1 MAPTTRNENDA
12 ALALIHEG
20 WNHLMSQRPLA
31 AWGSWRR
38 ALRVEPG
45 STAARQALATLE
57 SAHELPLAAR
67 KTYRFRQPR
76 TAQQR
81 ERWEVAMGAGGVDEL
96 DAAAGVFD
104 RLTAEAPDD
113 AEAWFNRALCLAWR
127 GLDVEAVECLER
139 VVALE
144 SAHDAERAVEAWT
157 LAEVLRQGGGAEA
170 LADDLRY
177 ACAYPRD
184 GVEVDDL
191 MAAFPEIR
199 RIPTPQDPGRPDA
212 RGPDVEVLEWLDR
225 PFPDAARDDEG
236 VSAAELPRVL
246 ATIYVGPDTLRL
258 SSPCVDGLERAEE
271 RLRLVVDDPGDAVER
286 TAAPLPLPFLDA
298 AAWTA
303 RFREG
308 RDPADAARWSREVVE
323 DFYENRW
330 IHRPRQG
337 LDGLSPLA
345 AARDAREGDAQ
356 AKARLEA
363 VVRLREQLGARGGSA
378 AMYQGYPF
386 DRLRRRLGLDPVDPA
401 WIDAADLG
409 CASIWELEALDVA
422 ALDDHALIDAFLSAR
437 GLGDDAVTAPLAE
450 ELLRRRP
457 DALARVAADDL
468 AAPLVRSEMRANRPD
483 RALDLLDRIRPLAA
497 PDRTRTLD
505 VWRAEILARVGRPDE
520 AADVYDALLGDDG
533 SVEASRLALDSAET
547 LIEAGAPDRARRF
560 LHEAARLAPR
570 RGLRGIDARARRLL
584 DSIGRD

>member
-1 MAPTTRNENDA
+1 MAPTTRNETDA
-12 ALALIHEG
+12 ALALVHEG

-45 STAARQALATLE
+45 SAAARQALTTLE
-57 SAHELPLAAR
+57 SAQELPLAAR

-76 TAQQR
+76 TPQQR
-81 ERWEVAMGAGGVDEL
+81 ERWEVAMRGGGVEEL
-96 DAAAGVFD
+96 DAAADVFD
-104 RLTAEAPDD
+104 RLVADAPDD
-113 AEAWFNRALCLAWR
+113 VEAWFNRALCLAWR
-127 GLDVEAVECLER
+127 GRDVEAVECLER

-144 SAHDAERAVEAWT
+144 SAHDVERAVEAWT

-184 GVEVDDL
+184 GVGADDL
-191 MAAFPEIR
+191 IAAFPEIR
-199 RIPTPQDPGRPDA
+199 RIPTPHDPTRPDA
-212 RGPDVEVLEWLDR
+212 KAADVEVLEWLDR
-225 PFPDAARDDEG
+225 PFPDADRDDEG

-246 ATIYVGPDTLRL
+246 ATIYLGPETLRL

-271 RLRLVVDDPGDAVER
+271 RLRLLVDDPGDAVER

-323 DFYENRW
+323 DFHENRW

-345 AARDAREGDAQ
+345 AARDARGGDAQ
-356 AKARLEA
+356 ALARLAA

-378 AMYQGYPF
+378 SMYQGYPF
-386 DRLRRRLGLDPVDPA
+386 DRLRRRLGLEPDDPA
-401 WIDAADLG
+401 SVDSADLG
-409 CASIWELEALDVA
+409 CASPWELEALDA
-422 ALDDHALIDAFLSAR
+422 ASLEDHALIDAFLSAR

-450 ELLRRRP
+450 EILRRRP
-457 DALARVAADDL
+457 EGPGRVAADDL
-468 AAPLVRSEMRANRPD
+468 AAPLVRAAMRADRPGQALA
-483 RALDLLDRIRPLAA
+483 ALDRLRPAA
-497 PDRTRTLD
+497 PPRQARVLD
-505 VWRAEILARVGRPDE
+505 VWRAEILARVGRAGE
-520 AADVYDALLGDDG
+520 AADVYDAFLGGDDP
-533 SVEASRLALDSAET
+533 VEAARLALDAAET
-547 LIEAGAPDRARRF
+547 LIDAGAPDRARRF

-570 RGLRGIDARARRLL
+570 RGLRGIEARARRLL